1 MDDTSAYVRGPDFAV
16 VYLLGDKFA
25 SSWTQDRTLHKE
37 NSHSDAQPVSAQRV
51 PLNSPFER
59 TVLAGRSI
67 YYGALLYLGHLTS
80 YFWLSVFLQAAIF
93 IYLTYIFTIKCAG
106 LSFSKFVGVV
116 SLVLIVTPAS
126 FFISFLMPDIF
137 ASFLI
142 LSAIILV
149 GFWHKLRLHDKI
161 CVLAIPLLSVLFHTS
176 HLLLLGFIELALAG
190 MYLIKRR
197 TDFARMIFAPVL
209 CLMAIIV
216 LGIVG
221 ELGFSYATKLVV
233 GVEPTRPPFL
243 MARIIDDG
251 PGYRFLKMNCPDKRY
266 TACNYIDR
274 LPTTAE
280 DFLWS
285 LDRSKGVYNLADVP
299 TRKALASEQT
309 SFVVDVFKS
318 DPVGVITAAMKNT
331 ANQLLKVDLGQFF
344 HTPAELEAYKQFL
357 PEYYFD
363 KMLHSR
369 AVEEVTIVGP
379 LSAWFSIV
387 YYLSIIALIL
397 TFAFWPR
404 VNFKDKSLLFP
415 QPQWLLVLSI
425 ACLGVVFNAAI
436 CGALSTPS
444 ARYQARVSWIPLFIL
459 LVMLAKLWGLFLRRR
474 TVGLSFWGTEI
485 MDKPLKTPRRIVMDS

>member
-1 MDDTSAYVRGPDFAV
+1 MTIRQKLALFFLLVASAWAALVNGQPFFMDDTSAYVRGPDFAV

-93 IYLTYIFTIKCAG
+93 IYLTYIFAIKCAD

-142 LSAIILV
+142 LSTIILV
-149 GFWHKLRLHDKI
+149 GFWHKLRLHDRI
-161 CVLAIPLLSVLFHTS
+161 CVLAIALLSVLFHTS

-197 TDFARMIFAPVL
+197 TDFARMIFAPAL

-221 ELGFSYATKLVV
+221 DLGFSYATKLAV

-251 PGYRFLKMNCPDKRY
+251 PGYLFLKKNCPDKRY

-285 LDRSKGVYNLADVP
+285 LDTSKGVYNLADVP
-299 TRKALASEQT
+299 TRKALAFEQT

-318 DPVGVITAAMKNT
+318 DPVGVIAAAMKNT

-357 PEYYFD
+357 PG
-363 KMLHSR
+363 
-369 AVEEVTIVGP
+369 V
-379 LSAWFSIV
+379 
-387 YYLSIIALIL
+387 
-397 TFAFWPR
+397 
-404 VNFKDKSLLFP
+404 LF
-415 QPQWLLVLSI
+415 
-425 ACLGVVFNAAI
+425 
-436 CGALSTPS
+436 
-444 ARYQARVSWIPLFIL
+444 
-459 LVMLAKLWGLFLRRR
+459 
-474 TVGLSFWGTEI
+474 
-485 MDKPLKTPRRIVMDS
+485 